1 MILVGWIHQTPI
13 KLYNT
18 DLIPYINVMRSL
30 YELLYIKWSGIDYDR
45 EKLNRF
51 MLNLKV
57 YKFLS
62 ILTPKFK
69 DRYQKLVEIRGIYN
83 KEKLEKLLNGD
94 EDVSRMSLIE
104 KYSRI
109 GSVELLINGVYT
121 KETYTIIT
129 NLPIEDFQ
137 LVTKRVQELIKIAQ
151 SVTTQDDTVSE
162 STPGT

>member
-1 MILVGWIHQTPI
+1 
-13 KLYNT
+13 
-18 DLIPYINVMRSL
+18 MRSL

-51 MLNLKV
+51 ILNLKV
-57 YKFLS
+57 YRFLS
-62 ILTPKFK
+62 VFSSKFK
-69 DRYQKLVEIRGIYN
+69 DQYRKLKVIHGMYD
-83 KEKLEKLLNGD
+83 KVKLEKLHNGD
-94 EDVSRMSLIE
+94 EETVRMSIIE

-121 KETYTIIT
+121 KETYTTIT

>member
-1 MILVGWIHQTPI
+1 
-13 KLYNT
+13 
-18 DLIPYINVMRSL
+18 MRSL

-51 MLNLKV
+51 ILNLKV
-57 YKFLS
+57 YRFLS
-62 ILTPKFK
+62 IFSSKFK
-69 DRYQKLVEIRGIYN
+69 DQYRKLKAIHGMYDKV
-83 KEKLEKLLNGD
+83 KLEKLHNGD
-94 EDVSRMSLIE
+94 EETIRMSIIE

-121 KETYTIIT
+121 KETYTTIT

>member
-1 MILVGWIHQTPI
+1 
-13 KLYNT
+13 
-18 DLIPYINVMRSL
+18 MRSL

-51 MLNLKV
+51 ILNLKV
-57 YKFLS
+57 YRFLS
-62 ILTPKFK
+62 IFSSKFK
-69 DRYQKLVEIRGIYN
+69 DQYRKLKVIHGMYD
-83 KEKLEKLLNGD
+83 KVKLEKLHNGD
-94 EDVSRMSLIE
+94 EETIRMSVIE

-121 KETYTIIT
+121 KETYTTIT

>member
-1 MILVGWIHQTPI
+1 
-13 KLYNT
+13 
-18 DLIPYINVMRSL
+18 MRSL
-30 YELLYIKWSGIDYDR
+30 YELLYIEWSGIDYNR

-51 MLNLKV
+51 ILNLKV
-57 YKFLS
+57 YRFLS
-62 ILTPKFK
+62 VFSSKFK
-69 DRYQKLVEIRGIYN
+69 DQYRKLKVIHGMYD
-83 KEKLEKLLNGD
+83 KVKLEKLHNGD
-94 EDVSRMSLIE
+94 EETVRMSTIE

-121 KETYTIIT
+121 KETYTTIT

>member
-1 MILVGWIHQTPI
+1 
-13 KLYNT
+13 
-18 DLIPYINVMRSL
+18 MRSL

-45 EKLNRF
+45 DKLNRF
-51 MLNLKV
+51 ILNLKV
-57 YKFLS
+57 YRFLS
-62 ILTPKFK
+62 VFSSKFK
-69 DRYQKLVEIRGIYN
+69 DQYRKLKVIHGMYD
-83 KEKLEKLLNGD
+83 KVKLEKLHNGD
-94 EDVSRMSLIE
+94 EETVRMSTIE

-121 KETYTIIT
+121 KETYTTIT

>member
-1 MILVGWIHQTPI
+1 
-13 KLYNT
+13 
-18 DLIPYINVMRSL
+18 MRSL
-30 YELLYIKWSGIDYDR
+30 YELLYLKWSGIDYDR

-51 MLNLKV
+51 ILNLKV
-57 YKFLS
+57 YRFLS
-62 ILTPKFK
+62 IFSSKFK
-69 DRYQKLVEIRGIYN
+69 DQYRKLKVIHGMYD
-83 KEKLEKLLNGD
+83 KVKLEKLHNGD
-94 EDVSRMSLIE
+94 EETIRMSVIE

-121 KETYTIIT
+121 KETYTTIT

>member
-1 MILVGWIHQTPI
+1 
-13 KLYNT
+13 
-18 DLIPYINVMRSL
+18 MRSL

-62 ILTPKFK
+62 IFTPKFK

-94 EDVSRMSLIE
+94 EDA
-104 KYSRI
+104 SRI
-109 GSVELLINGVYT
+109 RLKVLKV
-121 KETYTIIT
+121 II
-129 NLPIEDFQ
+129 IHQ
-137 LVTKRVQELIKIAQ
+137 
-151 SVTTQDDTVSE
+151 
-162 STPGT
+162 

>member
-1 MILVGWIHQTPI
+1 
-13 KLYNT
+13 
-18 DLIPYINVMRSL
+18 MRSL
-30 YELLYIKWSGIDYDR
+30 YELLYLKWSGIDYDR

-51 MLNLKV
+51 ILNLKV
-57 YKFLS
+57 YRFLS
-62 ILTPKFK
+62 VFSSKFK
-69 DRYQKLVEIRGIYN
+69 DQYRKLKVIHGMYD
-83 KEKLEKLLNGD
+83 KVKLEKLHNGD
-94 EDVSRMSLIE
+94 EETIRVSVIE

-121 KETYTIIT
+121 KETYTTIT

>member
-1 MILVGWIHQTPI
+1 
-13 KLYNT
+13 
-18 DLIPYINVMRSL
+18 MRSL

-51 MLNLKV
+51 ILNLKV
-57 YKFLS
+57 YRILS
-62 ILTPKFK
+62 IFSSKFK
-69 DRYQKLVEIRGIYN
+69 DQYRKLKVIHGMYDMV
-83 KEKLEKLLNGD
+83 KLEKLHNGD
-94 EDVSRMSLIE
+94 EETIRMSIIE

-121 KETYTIIT
+121 KETYTTIT

>member
-1 MILVGWIHQTPI
+1 
-13 KLYNT
+13 
-18 DLIPYINVMRSL
+18 MRSL

-45 EKLNRF
+45 DKLNRF
-51 MLNLKV
+51 ILNLKV
-57 YKFLS
+57 YRFLS
-62 ILTPKFK
+62 VFSSKFK
-69 DRYQKLVEIRGIYN
+69 DQYRKLKVIHGMYD
-83 KEKLEKLLNGD
+83 KVKLEKLHNGD
-94 EDVSRMSLIE
+94 EETVRMSIIE

-121 KETYTIIT
+121 KETYTTIT

>member
-1 MILVGWIHQTPI
+1 
-13 KLYNT
+13 
-18 DLIPYINVMRSL
+18 MRSL

-51 MLNLKV
+51 ILNLKV
-57 YKFLS
+57 YRFLS
-62 ILTPKFK
+62 VFSSKFK
-69 DRYQKLVEIRGIYN
+69 DQYRKLKVIHGMYD
-83 KEKLEKLLNGD
+83 KVKLEKLHNGD
-94 EDVSRMSLIE
+94 EETIRMSIIE

>member
-1 MILVGWIHQTPI
+1 
-13 KLYNT
+13 
-18 DLIPYINVMRSL
+18 MRSL

-45 EKLNRF
+45 DKLNRF
-51 MLNLKV
+51 ILNLKV
-57 YKFLS
+57 YRFLS
-62 ILTPKFK
+62 VFSSKFK
-69 DRYQKLVEIRGIYN
+69 DQYRKLKVIHGMYD
-83 KEKLEKLLNGD
+83 KVKLEKLHNGD
-94 EDVSRMSLIE
+94 EETIRMSVIE

-121 KETYTIIT
+121 KETYTTIT

>member
-1 MILVGWIHQTPI
+1 
-13 KLYNT
+13 
-18 DLIPYINVMRSL
+18 MRSL

-45 EKLNRF
+45 DKLNRF
-51 MLNLKV
+51 ILNLKV
-57 YKFLS
+57 YRFLS
-62 ILTPKFK
+62 VFSSKFK
-69 DRYQKLVEIRGIYN
+69 DQYRKLKVIHGMYDMV
-83 KEKLEKLLNGD
+83 KLEKLHNGD
-94 EDVSRMSLIE
+94 EETVRMSIIE

-121 KETYTIIT
+121 KETYTTIT

>member
-1 MILVGWIHQTPI
+1 
-13 KLYNT
+13 
-18 DLIPYINVMRSL
+18 MRSL

-45 EKLNRF
+45 DKLNRF
-51 MLNLKV
+51 ILNLKV
-57 YKFLS
+57 YRFLS
-62 ILTPKFK
+62 IFSSKFK
-69 DRYQKLVEIRGIYN
+69 DQYRKLKVIHGMYD
-83 KEKLEKLLNGD
+83 KVKLEKLHNGD
-94 EDVSRMSLIE
+94 EETIRMSVIE

-121 KETYTIIT
+121 KETYTTIT

>member
-1 MILVGWIHQTPI
+1 
-13 KLYNT
+13 
-18 DLIPYINVMRSL
+18 MRSL

-51 MLNLKV
+51 ILNLKV
-57 YKFLS
+57 YRFLS
-62 ILTPKFK
+62 VFSSKFK
-69 DRYQKLVEIRGIYN
+69 DQYRKLKVIHGMYD
-83 KEKLEKLLNGD
+83 KVKLEKLHNGD
-94 EDVSRMSLIE
+94 EETIRMSIIE
-104 KYSRI
+104 KYLRI
-109 GSVELLINGVYT
+109 GSVELLIDGVYT
-121 KETYTIIT
+121 KETYTTIT

>member
-1 MILVGWIHQTPI
+1 
-13 KLYNT
+13 
-18 DLIPYINVMRSL
+18 MRSL
-30 YELLYIKWSGIDYDR
+30 YELLYLKWSGIDYDR

-51 MLNLKV
+51 ILNLKV
-57 YKFLS
+57 YRFLS
-62 ILTPKFK
+62 IFSSKFK
-69 DRYQKLVEIRGIYN
+69 DQYRKLKVIHGMYD
-83 KEKLEKLLNGD
+83 KVKLEKLHNGD
-94 EDVSRMSLIE
+94 EETIRMSIIE

-121 KETYTIIT
+121 KETYTTIT

>member
-1 MILVGWIHQTPI
+1 
-13 KLYNT
+13 
-18 DLIPYINVMRSL
+18 MRSL

-45 EKLNRF
+45 DKLNRF
-51 MLNLKV
+51 ILNLKV
-57 YKFLS
+57 YRFLS
-62 ILTPKFK
+62 VFSSKFK
-69 DRYQKLVEIRGIYN
+69 DRYRKLKVIHGMYDMV
-83 KEKLEKLLNGD
+83 KLEKLHNGD
-94 EDVSRMSLIE
+94 EETIRMSIIE

-121 KETYTIIT
+121 KETYTTIT

>member
-1 MILVGWIHQTPI
+1 
-13 KLYNT
+13 
-18 DLIPYINVMRSL
+18 MRSL

-45 EKLNRF
+45 DKLNRF
-51 MLNLKV
+51 ILNLKV
-57 YKFLS
+57 YRFLS
-62 ILTPKFK
+62 VFSSKFK
-69 DRYQKLVEIRGIYN
+69 DQYRKLKVIHGMYD
-83 KEKLEKLLNGD
+83 KVKLEKLHNGD
-94 EDVSRMSLIE
+94 EETIRMSIIE

-121 KETYTIIT
+121 KETYTTIT

>member
-1 MILVGWIHQTPI
+1 
-13 KLYNT
+13 
-18 DLIPYINVMRSL
+18 MRSL

-51 MLNLKV
+51 ILNLKV
-57 YKFLS
+57 YRFLS
-62 ILTPKFK
+62 IFSSKFK
-69 DRYQKLVEIRGIYN
+69 DQYRKLKVIHGMYD
-83 KEKLEKLLNGD
+83 KVKLEKLHNGD
-94 EDVSRMSLIE
+94 EETIRMSIIE

-121 KETYTIIT
+121 NETYTTIT

>member
-1 MILVGWIHQTPI
+1 
-13 KLYNT
+13 
-18 DLIPYINVMRSL
+18 MRSL
-30 YELLYIKWSGIDYDR
+30 YELLYLKWSGIDYDR

-51 MLNLKV
+51 ILNLKV
-57 YKFLS
+57 YRFLS
-62 ILTPKFK
+62 VFSSKFK
-69 DRYQKLVEIRGIYN
+69 DQYRKLKVIHGMYD
-83 KEKLEKLLNGD
+83 KVKLEKLHNGD
-94 EDVSRMSLIE
+94 EETIRMSVIE

-121 KETYTIIT
+121 KETYTTIT

>member
-1 MILVGWIHQTPI
+1 
-13 KLYNT
+13 
-18 DLIPYINVMRSL
+18 MRSL

-51 MLNLKV
+51 NVNLKV
-57 YKFLS
+57 YRFLS
-62 ILTPKFK
+62 IFSSKFK
-69 DRYQKLVEIRGIYN
+69 DQYRKLKVIHGMYD
-83 KEKLEKLLNGD
+83 KVKLEKLHNGD
-94 EDVSRMSLIE
+94 EETIRMSIIE

-121 KETYTIIT
+121 KETYTTIT

>member
-1 MILVGWIHQTPI
+1 
-13 KLYNT
+13 
-18 DLIPYINVMRSL
+18 MRSL

-51 MLNLKV
+51 ILNLKV
-57 YKFLS
+57 YRFLS
-62 ILTPKFK
+62 VFSSKFK
-69 DRYQKLVEIRGIYN
+69 DQYRKLKVIHGMYD
-83 KEKLEKLLNGD
+83 KVKLEKLHNGD
-94 EDVSRMSLIE
+94 EETIRMSIIE

-121 KETYTIIT
+121 KETYTTIT

-162 STPGT
+162 STPGTLRKTYIHHQCGMVGN

>member
-1 MILVGWIHQTPI
+1 
-13 KLYNT
+13 
-18 DLIPYINVMRSL
+18 MRSL

-51 MLNLKV
+51 ILNLKV
-57 YKFLS
+57 YRILS
-62 ILTPKFK
+62 IFSSKFK
-69 DRYQKLVEIRGIYN
+69 DQYRKLKVIHGMYDMV
-83 KEKLEKLLNGD
+83 KLEKLHNRD
-94 EDVSRMSLIE
+94 EETIRMSIIE

-121 KETYTIIT
+121 KETYTTIT

>member
-1 MILVGWIHQTPI
+1 
-13 KLYNT
+13 
-18 DLIPYINVMRSL
+18 MRSL

-51 MLNLKV
+51 ILNLKV
-57 YKFLS
+57 YRFLS
-62 ILTPKFK
+62 VFSSKFK
-69 DRYQKLVEIRGIYN
+69 DQYRKLKVIHGMYD
-83 KEKLEKLLNGD
+83 KVKLEKLHNGD
-94 EDVSRMSLIE
+94 EETIRMSIIE

-121 KETYTIIT
+121 KETYTTIT

>member
-1 MILVGWIHQTPI
+1 
-13 KLYNT
+13 
-18 DLIPYINVMRSL
+18 MRSL
-30 YELLYIKWSGIDYDR
+30 YELLYIEWSGIDYNR

-51 MLNLKV
+51 ILNLKV
-57 YKFLS
+57 YRFLS
-62 ILTPKFK
+62 VFSSKFK
-69 DRYQKLVEIRGIYN
+69 DQYRKLKVIHGMYD
-83 KEKLEKLLNGD
+83 KVKLEKLHNGD
-94 EDVSRMSLIE
+94 EETVRMSIIE

-121 KETYTIIT
+121 KETYTTIT

>member
-1 MILVGWIHQTPI
+1 
-13 KLYNT
+13 
-18 DLIPYINVMRSL
+18 MRSL

-45 EKLNRF
+45 EKLNSF
-51 MLNLKV
+51 ILNLKV
-57 YKFLS
+57 YRILS
-62 ILTPKFK
+62 IFSSKFK
-69 DRYQKLVEIRGIYN
+69 DQYRKLKVIHGMYDMV
-83 KEKLEKLLNGD
+83 KLEKLHNGD
-94 EDVSRMSLIE
+94 EETIRMSIIE

-121 KETYTIIT
+121 KETYTTIT

>member
-1 MILVGWIHQTPI
+1 
-13 KLYNT
+13 
-18 DLIPYINVMRSL
+18 MRSL

-45 EKLNRF
+45 DKLNRF
-51 MLNLKV
+51 ILNLKV
-57 YKFLS
+57 YRFLS
-62 ILTPKFK
+62 VFSSKFK
-69 DRYQKLVEIRGIYN
+69 DRYRKLKVIHGMYD
-83 KEKLEKLLNGD
+83 KVKLEKLHNGD
-94 EDVSRMSLIE
+94 EETIRMSVIE

-121 KETYTIIT
+121 KETYTTIT

>member
-1 MILVGWIHQTPI
+1 
-13 KLYNT
+13 
-18 DLIPYINVMRSL
+18 MRSL

-51 MLNLKV
+51 ILNLKV
-57 YKFLS
+57 YRFLS
-62 ILTPKFK
+62 VFSSKFK
-69 DRYQKLVEIRGIYN
+69 DRYRKLKVIHGMYD
-83 KEKLEKLLNGD
+83 KVKLEKLHNGD
-94 EDVSRMSLIE
+94 EETIRMSVIE

-121 KETYTIIT
+121 KETYTTIT

>member
-1 MILVGWIHQTPI
+1 
-13 KLYNT
+13 
-18 DLIPYINVMRSL
+18 MRSL
-30 YELLYIKWSGIDYDR
+30 YELLYIKWSGIDYDSD
-45 EKLNRF
+45 KLNRF
-51 MLNLKV
+51 ILNLKV
-57 YKFLS
+57 YRFLS
-62 ILTPKFK
+62 VFSSKFK
-69 DRYQKLVEIRGIYN
+69 DQYRKLKVIHGMYD
-83 KEKLEKLLNGD
+83 KVKLEKLHNGD
-94 EDVSRMSLIE
+94 EETIRMSVIE

-121 KETYTIIT
+121 KETYTTIT

>member
-1 MILVGWIHQTPI
+1 
-13 KLYNT
+13 
-18 DLIPYINVMRSL
+18 MRSL
-30 YELLYIKWSGIDYDR
+30 YELLYIKWSGIDYNR

-51 MLNLKV
+51 ILNLKV
-57 YKFLS
+57 YRFLS
-62 ILTPKFK
+62 VFSSKFK
-69 DRYQKLVEIRGIYN
+69 DQYRKLKVIHGMYD
-83 KEKLEKLLNGD
+83 KVKLEKLHNGD
-94 EDVSRMSLIE
+94 EETVRMSIIE

-121 KETYTIIT
+121 KETYTTIT

>member
-1 MILVGWIHQTPI
+1 
-13 KLYNT
+13 
-18 DLIPYINVMRSL
+18 MRSL

-51 MLNLKV
+51 ILNLKV
-57 YKFLS
+57 YRFLS
-62 ILTPKFK
+62 VFSSKFK
-69 DRYQKLVEIRGIYN
+69 DQYRKLKVIHGMYD
-83 KEKLEKLLNGD
+83 KVKLEKLHNGD
-94 EDVSRMSLIE
+94 EETIRMSVIE

-121 KETYTIIT
+121 KETYTTIT

>member
-1 MILVGWIHQTPI
+1 
-13 KLYNT
+13 
-18 DLIPYINVMRSL
+18 MRSL

-51 MLNLKV
+51 NVNLKV
-57 YKFLS
+57 YRFLS
-62 ILTPKFK
+62 VFSSKFK
-69 DRYQKLVEIRGIYN
+69 DRYRKLKVIHGMYD
-83 KEKLEKLLNGD
+83 KVKLEKLHNGD
-94 EDVSRMSLIE
+94 EETIRMSVIE

-121 KETYTIIT
+121 KETYTTIT

>member
-1 MILVGWIHQTPI
+1 M
-13 KLYNT
+13 
-18 DLIPYINVMRSL
+18 
-30 YELLYIKWSGIDYDR
+30 YD
-45 EKLNRF
+45 
-51 MLNLKV
+51 KV
-57 YKFLS
+57 
-62 ILTPKFK
+62 
-69 DRYQKLVEIRGIYN
+69 
-83 KEKLEKLLNGD
+83 KLEKLHNGD
-94 EDVSRMSLIE
+94 EETVRMSIIE

-121 KETYTIIT
+121 KETYTTIT

>member
-1 MILVGWIHQTPI
+1 
-13 KLYNT
+13 
-18 DLIPYINVMRSL
+18 MRSL

-45 EKLNRF
+45 DKLNRF
-51 MLNLKV
+51 ILNLKV
-57 YKFLS
+57 YRFLS
-62 ILTPKFK
+62 VFSSKFK
-69 DRYQKLVEIRGIYN
+69 DQYRKLKVIHGMYD
-83 KEKLEKLLNGD
+83 KVKLEKLYNGD
-94 EDVSRMSLIE
+94 EETIRMSVIE

-121 KETYTIIT
+121 KETYTTIT

>member
-1 MILVGWIHQTPI
+1 
-13 KLYNT
+13 
-18 DLIPYINVMRSL
+18 MRSL

-51 MLNLKV
+51 ILNLKV
-57 YKFLS
+57 YRFLS
-62 ILTPKFK
+62 VFSSKFK
-69 DRYQKLVEIRGIYN
+69 NQYRKLKVIHGMYD
-83 KEKLEKLLNGD
+83 KVKLEKLHNGD
-94 EDVSRMSLIE
+94 EETIRMSIIE

-121 KETYTIIT
+121 KETYTTIT

>member
-1 MILVGWIHQTPI
+1 
-13 KLYNT
+13 
-18 DLIPYINVMRSL
+18 MRSL

-51 MLNLKV
+51 ILNLKV
-57 YKFLS
+57 YRFLS
-62 ILTPKFK
+62 IFSSKFK
-69 DRYQKLVEIRGIYN
+69 DQYRKLKVIRGMYDMV
-83 KEKLEKLLNGD
+83 KLEKLHNGD
-94 EDVSRMSLIE
+94 EETIRMSIIE

-121 KETYTIIT
+121 KETYTTIT